1 MRSTNNIDNFRTQ
14 NYRAPDSSTQCG
26 NKISE
31 SALSPSKQQQPVQ
44 VSIKKFEAAGSN
56 PVQIP
61 AKPERAGPVAQ
72 SSWSQRYR
80 VVESPGKNK
89 PNPGLNIEQNYF
101 FYAWVIFSSFF
112 HLSIFPVFLL
122 HTK

>member
-1 MRSTNNIDNFRTQ
+1 MTNFRTQ
-14 NYRAPDSSTQCG
+14 NYRAPDSSSTRSG
-26 NKISE
+26 NKNSE
-31 SALSPSKQQQPVQ
+31 PALSPSKQQQPVQ

-61 AKPERAGPVAQ
+61 IKPDRNGPVAQ

-89 PNPGLNIEQNYF
+89 PSLNR
-101 FYAWVIFSSFF
+101 
-112 HLSIFPVFLL
+112 L
-122 HTK
+122 

>member
-80 VVESPGKNK
+80 VVESPGKKK
-89 PNPGLNIEQNYF
+89 PSPGLNMQRNYL
-101 FYAWVIFSSFF
+101 FYACVIFMR
-112 HLSIFPVFLL
+112 
-122 HTK
+122 